1 MPSGGIAGV
10 LVSQKRLLVYELAG
24 CFNKEP
30 LLPMGIEWAQATGDN
45 VADLFRD
52 DPRRKKTFLDFIDKG
67 YYGVILC
74 HDTQWVSYGWM
85 SKPGTLG
92 PPHLPVG
99 IQQSEV
105 YWLFYAHTRPTYRGR
120 GLHKYGMQLRIE
132 YAVDTMQ
139 HAKVYTDTTAENV
152 ASRKGIVSVGF
163 EPKGIIDTYE
173 ISIPRVKSWVWGSWD
188 MDAEHPGLDG
198 GTNR

>member
-1 MPSGGIAGV
+1 MPISYVLIVSYGLILFVRVPSGGIAGV

-30 LLPMGIEWAQATGDN
+30 LLPMGIEWAQATGGDN

-120 GLHKYGMQLRIE
+120 GLHKYLGLSMLLIQCNMPR
-132 YAVDTMQ
+132 
-139 HAKVYTDTTAENV
+139 
-152 ASRKGIVSVGF
+152 
-163 EPKGIIDTYE
+163 
-173 ISIPRVKSWVWGSWD
+173 SILILLQR
-188 MDAEHPGLDG
+188 MLHPGKA
-198 GTNR
+198 

>member
-1 MPSGGIAGV
+1 MYSLGCRRHSRCSSLVFGPDVGKTLVPFGSRCKPCDCLSCCMRCLFLCLDSFLRLNLVRSVPSGGIAGV

-30 LLPMGIEWAQATGDN
+30 LLPMGIEWAQATGGDN

-99 IQQSEV
+99 IQQ
-105 YWLFYAHTRPTYRGR
+105 
-120 GLHKYGMQLRIE
+120 
-132 YAVDTMQ
+132 
-139 HAKVYTDTTAENV
+139 AKC
-152 ASRKGIVSVGF
+152 I
-163 EPKGIIDTYE
+163 
-173 ISIPRVKSWVWGSWD
+173 GSSMHIRD
-188 MDAEHPGLDG
+188 RLIADAACIN
-198 GTNR
+198 T